1 MPTISIWILNFV
13 EYIELF
19 LLSIV
24 IKSTMKKSHY
34 IVHGPVQQFSTAFFD
49 QPWLHSPLW
58 RKCLFCCLCTFNSQ
72 ALKAKAYNHQCNFCF
87 MFSPILPAFSPH
99 WTQKQTTY
107 VRILD
112 VVFTYFCRLH
122 FYAKQFSVMLSR
134 ASHTKS
140 GSTRMP
146 WWLHRANR
154 SLFG

>member
-13 EYIELF
+13 EYIELRA
-19 LLSIV
+19 SIV
-24 IKSTMKKSHY
+24 IKSTMKKRN
-34 IVHGPVQQFSTAFFD
+34 IVQQMGLYNSFQQLSLTSHGST
-49 QPWLHSPLW
+49 PSLW

-134 ASHTKS
+134 ATHTKS
-140 GSTRMP
+140 VSTRICICI
-146 WWLHRANR
+146 
-154 SLFG
+154 